1 MTVTQ
6 SALAALL
13 LSTLPCAAYAQGSE
27 GLLPTQMLVRADSKN
42 AVAPTQSTLT
52 LQLNSKSTALAS
64 LTPVQPG
71 GVQIALLIDDGL
83 SRGAGIQLNDIRDF
97 ATSLPPAS
105 ELLVGYM
112 QNGTV
117 RVVQPFTT
125 DHAAAANSVRLP
137 QGIPGESASPYFCLS
152 DFVKRWPGVAEDG
165 SSGQRKARFVMMLT
179 NGVDPYNG
187 SDRISNQDS
196 PYVAAAVTDAQRAG
210 VSVSSIYYRDAGF
223 RGGSGSL
230 SGQSYLQQVADATG
244 GQLYNIGPINPVE
257 IKPFFNEFL
266 HDISETYIATF
277 NADAAAGGKQH
288 LVRVKVGSTVPK
300 LKLRHPDEVR
310 PGNLESP
317 VASTAQ
323 YSGPAFQ

>member
-1 MTVTQ
+1 MTVTRLT
-6 SALAALL
+6 LAALFL
-13 LSTLPCAAYAQGSE
+13 GTLPFAAHAQGGE
-27 GLLPTQMLVRADSKN
+27 GLLPTQMLVRTDSKN

-52 LQLNSKSTALAS
+52 LQLNSKPASLTS

-112 QNGTV
+112 ENGTV

-125 DHAAAANSVRLP
+125 DHEAAKNSIRLP
-137 QGIPGESASPYFCLS
+137 EGIPGESASPYFCLS
-152 DFVKRWPGVAEDG
+152 DFVKRWPGASEDTP
-165 SSGQRKARFVMMLT
+165 SGQHKARFVMMLT

-187 SDRISNQDS
+187 SDRITNQDS
-196 PYVAAAVTDAQRAG
+196 PYVAAAVLDAQRAG

-223 RGGSGSL
+223 RGGSGSF
-230 SGQSYLQQVADATG
+230 SGQSYLQQVGDATG
-244 GQLYNIGPINPVE
+244 GTLYNLGPINPVQ
-257 IKPFFNEFL
+257 IKPYFNEFL

-277 NADAAAGGKQH
+277 NADAAAGGREH
-288 LVRVKVGSTVPK
+288 LLRVKMGSTVPK
-300 LKLRHPDEVR
+300 LKLRHADEVR
-310 PGNLESP
+310 PGNLE
-317 VASTAQ
+317 
-323 YSGPAFQ
+323 GPAAPGQFSSPALQ

>member
-1 MTVTQ
+1 MNATRST
-6 SALAALL
+6 LAALFF
-13 LSTLPCAAYAQGSE
+13 STLPLAMHAQGSE
-27 GLLPTQMLVRADSKN
+27 GLLPTQMLVRTDSKN
-42 AVAPTQSTLT
+42 APAPTQSTLT
-52 LQLNSKSTALAS
+52 LQLNSKSTALTS
-64 LTPVQPG
+64 LTPVNPG

-83 SRGAGIQLNDIRDF
+83 SRGAGIQLNDMRDF

-112 QNGTV
+112 QNGIV

-125 DHAAAANSVRLP
+125 DHAAAMNSIRLP
-137 QGIPGESASPYFCLS
+137 EGIPGESASPYFCLS
-152 DFVKRWPGVAEDG
+152 DFVKRWPGASDDNP
-165 SSGQRKARFVMMLT
+165 SGARKARFVMMLT

-187 SDRISNQDS
+187 SDRITNQDS

-210 VSVSSIYYRDAGF
+210 VAVSSIYYRDAGF

-257 IKPFFNEFL
+257 IKPYFNEFL

-277 NADAAAGGKQH
+277 NADAGAGGKQH
-288 LVRVKVGSTVPK
+288 LVRVKLASTVPK
-300 LKLRHPDEVR
+300 LKLRHATEVR

-317 VASTAQ
+317 AASNPL
-323 YSGPAFQ
+323 SGPALQ

>member
-1 MTVTQ
+1 MNATRST
-6 SALAALL
+6 LAALFF
-13 LSTLPCAAYAQGSE
+13 STLPLAMHAQGSE
-27 GLLPTQMLVRADSKN
+27 GLLPTQMLVRTDSKN
-42 AVAPTQSTLT
+42 APAPTQSTLT
-52 LQLNSKSTALAS
+52 LQLNSKSTALTS
-64 LTPVQPG
+64 LTPVNPG

-83 SRGAGIQLNDIRDF
+83 SRGAGIQLNDMRDF

-112 QNGTV
+112 ENGTV

-125 DHAAAANSVRLP
+125 DHAAAMNSIRLP
-137 QGIPGESASPYFCLS
+137 EGIPGESASPYFCLS
-152 DFVKRWPGVAEDG
+152 DFVKRWPGASDDNP
-165 SSGQRKARFVMMLT
+165 SGARKARFVMMLT

-187 SDRISNQDS
+187 SDRITNQDS
-196 PYVAAAVTDAQRAG
+196 PYVAAAVIDAQRAG

-257 IKPFFNEFL
+257 IKPYFNEFL

-277 NADAAAGGKQH
+277 NADAGTGGKQH
-288 LVRVKVGSTVPK
+288 LVRVKLGSTVPK
-300 LKLRHPDEVR
+300 LKLRHATEVR

-317 VASTAQ
+317 AASNPL
-323 YSGPAFQ
+323 SGPALQ

>member
-6 SALAALL
+6 STLAAFL
-13 LSTLPCAAYAQGSE
+13 LSTLPLAAHAQGGE
-27 GLLPTQMLVRADSKN
+27 GLLPTQILVRTDSKN

-52 LQLNSKSTALAS
+52 LQLNSKSTALTS
-64 LTPVQPG
+64 LIPVKPG

-97 ATSLPPAS
+97 AAALPPAS

-112 QNGTV
+112 ENGTV

-125 DHAAAANSVRLP
+125 DHAAAANTVRLP
-137 QGIPGESASPYFCLS
+137 EGIPGESASPYFCLS
-152 DFVKRWPGVAEDG
+152 DFVKRWPGVSEDG
-165 SSGQRKARFVMMLT
+165 SSGQRKARFVIMLT

-223 RGGSGSL
+223 RGGRGSL
-230 SGQSYLQQVADATG
+230 SGQSYLQQVGDATG
-244 GQLYNIGPINPVE
+244 GTLYNIGPIDPVS
-257 IKPFFNEFL
+257 IKPYFNEFL

-277 NADAAAGGKQH
+277 SADAAAGGREH
-288 LVRVKVGSTVPK
+288 LLRVKMGSTVPK
-300 LKLRHPDEVR
+300 LKLRHADEVR
-310 PGNLESP
+310 PGNLEGPGTSP
-317 VASTAQ
+317 AQ
-323 YSGPAFQ
+323 FSGPALQ